1 MLFRSGPQIE
11 LCSVCGQP
19 GADGSVRGKIMVSRL
34 VVGAHYGL
42 RDWIAQRAT
51 AVVMAGY
58 SLWLGVW
65 VLVDPP
71 QNYGAWKTMI
81 GTGWMRI
88 ATLLFIVSMLIH
100 AWVGVRDIV
109 MDYVKAAW
117 LRLCL
122 YVLVILTLVAYAGW
136 SVQILLRT

>member
-1 MLFRSGPQIE
+1 MCSSDLEIQTVDWPSALQAGAVGIPLGIPASFLCRHQIPVARSPRGRKPGCGPQIE

-19 GADGSVRGKIMVSRL
+19 GADGSVWGKIMVSRL

-58 SLWLGVW
+58 SLWFGVW

-88 ATLLFIVSMLIH
+88 ATLL
-100 AWVGVRDIV
+100 
-109 MDYVKAAW
+109 
-117 LRLCL
+117 
-122 YVLVILTLVAYAGW
+122 
-136 SVQILLRT
+136 